1 MNYTRMT
8 KTVREER
15 ARSSKEI
22 VIHLSRGPG
31 GYEIV
36 YDARGLRAR
45 ALQSRDPVGEPKGAV
60 TCTIAREGDVTWT
73 TSTGWN
79 LAMDRMADE
88 IVETYIPLP
97 GGIIKIDGVATYVRA
112 ARLNSVVRG
121 ILSESVRSL
130 FGVWSW
136 WKEGEA
142 HHRLTLQGGSTLG
155 STTTK
160 FDIIS

>member
-45 ALQSRDPVGEPKGAV
+45 AVQSSDPVGEPKGEA
-60 TCTIAREGDVTWT
+60 TCTITRDGHVAWT
-73 TSTGWN
+73 VSTDWSR
-79 LAMDRMADE
+79 AIYQMAHE
-88 IVETYIPLP
+88 IVETYIPLS
-97 GGIIKIDGVATYVRA
+97 GGIIKVDGVDVLVTA
-112 ARLNSVVRG
+112 ARLDSVVRG
-121 ILSESVRSL
+121 ILRDGVGSL
-130 FGVWSW
+130 FGMWSW
-136 WKEGEA
+136 WKEAEA
-142 HHRLTLQGGSTLG
+142 HHRLTLQGDNTLG
-155 STTTK
+155 SALVK
-160 FDIIS
+160 FDAIR